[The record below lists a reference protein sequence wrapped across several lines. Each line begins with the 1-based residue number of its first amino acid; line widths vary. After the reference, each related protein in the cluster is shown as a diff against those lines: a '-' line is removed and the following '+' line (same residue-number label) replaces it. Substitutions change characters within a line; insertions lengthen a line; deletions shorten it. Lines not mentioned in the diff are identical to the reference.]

1 MSGDNFYLFTSISP
15 HLGGAELEHQKYC
28 ITSWRSA
35 GFKVTTVNGRSE
47 VARIAALELDVEIL
61 TATQDD
67 KPLVL
72 DILSCIAAKECR
84 YAGIINADCAL
95 LPYQKP
101 SKRLIKHL
109 DNTLVL
115 AERVDV
121 DDLLIPQPD
130 SCGGFDAFFF
140 DTAVLPSDFCATFR
154 IGVPWWDY
162 YLPIA
167 VAAQGGR
174 VVNLITPFLMHRV
187 HKRSW
192 TGDER
197 QRMGQ
202 EFWRFL
208 KRCRASKPE
217 LFSALGPEVEALV
230 SEETLTVEQLAV
242 VGSACFRWLQNRQF
256 DPPPAFLA
264 HGMESIEILL
274 RSMRLAL
281 RRNAEAQARAGEVQ
295 TRLFSKE
302 AEAAE
307 AQAKLV
313 YKEAEAAEA
322 QAKLVYK
329 EAEAAEAQ
337 AKLVCK
343 EAEATEAQAK
353 LLYKEAEAA
362 SLSADNWLLKS
373 KLAAIEQSN
382 CWRMT
387 KPLRQIVDIL
397 RAHTTRRET
406 RA

>member
-1 MSGDNFYLFTSISP
+1 MSVGDNFYLFTSISP
-15 HLGGAELEHQKYC
+15 QLSGAELEHQKYC
-28 ITSWRSA
+28 IASWQSA

-47 VARIAALELDVEIL
+47 VARIEALQLDVEIL
-61 TATQDD
+61 TAAQDE

-72 DILSCIAAKECR
+72 DILSCIATKGCR

-101 SKRLIKHL
+101 SKRLIKYL

-174 VVNLITPFLMHRV
+174 VVNLMTPFLMHKV

-217 LFSALGPEVEALV
+217 LFSAFGPEVEALV
-230 SEETLTVEQLAV
+230 SEETLTVEQLAI
-242 VGSACFRWLQNRQF
+242 VGSACFRWLQTRQF
-256 DPPPAFLA
+256 GRSPAFLPA
-264 HGMESIEILL
+264 RMESIEMLL
-274 RSMRLAL
+274 RSARLAL
-281 RRNAEAQARAGEVQ
+281 RRNAEAQARTGQVQ
-295 TRLFSKE
+295 ARLSCKEAEAAEAQAKLVSKE

-307 AQAKLV
+307 AQAKLIS
-313 YKEAEAAEA
+313 KEAEAGR
-322 QAKLVYK
+322 
-329 EAEAAEAQ
+329 
-337 AKLVCK
+337 
-343 EAEATEAQAK
+343 
-353 LLYKEAEAA
+353 
-362 SLSADNWLLKS
+362 LSADNWDLRA
-373 KLAAIEQSN
+373 KLAAIEQSTF
-382 CWRMT
+382 WRLT
-387 KPLRQIVDIL
+387 KPLRHIINIS
-397 RAHTTRRET
+397 RAHSRNGTG
-406 RA
+406 A

>member
-1 MSGDNFYLFTSISP
+1 MSVGDNFYLFTSISP
-15 HLGGAELEHQKYC
+15 QLSGAELEHQKYC
-28 ITSWRSA
+28 IASWRSA

-47 VARIAALELDVEIL
+47 VARIGALQLDVEIL
-61 TATQDD
+61 TAAQDE

-72 DILSCIAAKECR
+72 DILSCIATKGCR

-101 SKRLIKHL
+101 SKRLIKYL

-140 DTAVLPSDFCATFR
+140 DTSVLPSDFCPTFR

-174 VVNLITPFLMHRV
+174 VVNLMTPFLVHRV

-192 TGDER
+192 TGAER

-208 KRCRASKPE
+208 KRCRTSKPE
-217 LFSALGPEVEALV
+217 LFSALGPDVEAIV

-242 VGSACFRWLQNRQF
+242 VGSACFRWLQTRRF
-256 DPPPAFLA
+256 DPSPAFLP
-264 HGMESIEILL
+264 HGMEPIEILL
-274 RSMRLAL
+274 RSVRLAL
-281 RRNAEAQARAGEVQ
+281 RRNAEAQARTGEVQ
-295 TRLFSKE
+295 ARLFSVE

-322 QAKLVYK
+322 QA
-329 EAEAAEAQ
+329 EAAEAQ

-343 EAEATEAQAK
+343 EAEAAEAAAK

-362 SLSADNWLLKS
+362 SLSADNWHLRS